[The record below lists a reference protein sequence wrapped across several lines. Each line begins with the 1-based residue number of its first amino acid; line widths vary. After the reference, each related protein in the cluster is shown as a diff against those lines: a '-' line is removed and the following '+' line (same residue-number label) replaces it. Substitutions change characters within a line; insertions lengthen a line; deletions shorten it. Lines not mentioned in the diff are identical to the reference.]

1 MPTHSDLLS
10 VHAEKALRNLH
21 GKLSALDHVQIDMA
35 SGAEILRPGRG
46 AASLPASV
54 WAVFFCDAL
63 PPMNANR
70 ASLVILSL
78 IEPALAAPPETLR
91 VLRKRFSMP
100 WLPNLKFYVRISK
113 SSPNWSLT
121 WR

>member
-1 MPTHSDLLS
+1 MICSPSTPRKRCAISTASSLPLTMYR
-10 VHAEKALRNLH
+10 L
-21 GKLSALDHVQIDMA
+21 MA

-46 AASLPASV
+46 AASLPALV

-78 IEPALAAPPETLR
+78 IEPALAAPPETLQSLAEK
-91 VLRKRFSMP
+91 VLDALAAQVVCENVQVVAKLVFDMEI
-100 WLPNLKFYVRISK
+100 KD
-113 SSPNWSLT
+113 
-121 WR
+121 

>member
-1 MPTHSDLLS
+1 MPTHNDLLS

-46 AASLPASV
+46 AASLPALV

-100 WLPNLKFYVRISK
+100 WLPKLYVRMSK